1 MMPAKYAIGMHKH
14 FRMIALSEHL
24 RNHGYDPTVET
35 HIQIPGIW
43 EKLNTLYNLDVI
55 DERENSLFDYEDG
68 DEQCL
73 DFKLPEEYEEP
84 MFMKGKRSPSEAGS
98 SPPRLDRSPSLP
110 LVRKRKRGDTITQ
123 KNRASTVDDTDDA
136 RTSPVKSPT
145 PKTVRTGRSAK
156 RSLGKVKVESSSRAP
171 SRAETTMDEDDGE
184 EEGTED
190 GVEED
195 EAEEDGASPSP
206 KAIKITKSRTDTTS
220 RPQGPSRK
228 SKRKR

>member
-1 MMPAKYAIGMHKH
+1 MHAKYTTGMHKH

-43 EKLNTLYNLDVI
+43 KKLHTLYNLDVI

-68 DEQCL
+68 DDQYL
-73 DFKLPEEYEEP
+73 DFELPEEYEEP
-84 MFMKGKRSPSEAGS
+84 MFIKGKRSPSEAGS
-98 SPPRLDRSPSLP
+98 SPPRLNRSPSLP
-110 LVRKRKRGDTITQ
+110 IVRKRKRGDTMTQ
-123 KNRASTVDDTDDA
+123 KNRASTVDDTDEA
-136 RTSPVKSPT
+136 RTSPAKSPST
-145 PKTVRTGRSAK
+145 KTARTGRSAK
-156 RSLGKVKVESSSRAP
+156 RSLGKVKVEPSSRAP

-195 EAEEDGASPSP
+195 EAEEDEGSL
-206 KAIKITKSRTDTTS
+206 KALKTSKTRIETTS
-220 RPQGPSRK
+220 RAQGPSRK